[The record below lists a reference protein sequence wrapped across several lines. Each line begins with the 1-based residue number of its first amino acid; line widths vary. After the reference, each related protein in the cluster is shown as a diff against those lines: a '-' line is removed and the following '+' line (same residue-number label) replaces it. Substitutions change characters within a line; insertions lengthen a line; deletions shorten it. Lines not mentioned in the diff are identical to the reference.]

1 MRSIFT
7 ATLIASLYSAV
18 FCRTTIQTDNYVIWT
33 IPDGAKDVTNI
44 ESSTGAAIIG
54 GGSDCI
60 PAFEYMINHAN
71 GGDFII
77 LRAGGTDAYN
87 DFVYDMSVSMN
98 KTLNSVSTLSFLNR
112 EASYDSTLL
121 SFIENAEMIFFSGGD
136 QALYVQ
142 YWAGTPVQEAIQ
154 KKLGSVTVGG
164 TSAGMAILGEWI
176 YT

>member
-1 MRSIFT
+1 MRSIFSVVQ
-7 ATLIASLYSAV
+7 IVSFISAV
-18 FCRTTIQTDNYVIWT
+18 FCRTTIETDNYIIWT

-44 ESSTGAAIIG
+44 QSASGAAIIG

-60 PAFEYMINHAN
+60 PAFEYMIDHAN
-71 GGDFII
+71 GGDFVV
-77 LRAGGTDAYN
+77 LRAGGSDAYN

-98 KTLNSVSTLSFLNR
+98 KTLNSVSTISFLNR
-112 EASYDSTLL
+112 EASFDSTLL

-136 QALYVQ
+136 QSLYVK
-142 YWAGTPVQEAIQ
+142 YWVGTPVQEIIQ
-154 KKLGSVTVGG
+154 KKLASVTVGG